1 MVEMVTTQAAALYC
15 MVNTHRCL
23 KFSEAYTPKSELTTY
38 IMSKEIPQRYEVN
51 ISGGSGKGSVRQ
63 LDTRFGDY
71 GEVDVQ
77 DNKNKSDPNIGALKP
92 DLSVTATPGLPPQS
106 SPVLTPPYSPS
117 SSTSSQAAPD
127 TTNTMRFSYSKLL
140 FPDEEEDEAPPTDA
154 PDLVSASHPNEDTV
168 SESPSPTSPEVPC
181 VFPKC
186 PPRRQGSAKQKGKS
200 SKSSLPVI
208 PEVSTQVPAIP
219 PNGILPSNISDSGA
233 DQDQSSDGTT
243 SVSPKIPPQV
253 PPRHPKGVVTADQSD
268 NSSASASPEVPPI
281 PPRPSKVSDTNS
293 IKAVADSR
301 SLKRQNSRSLPV
313 VDHFKIPYKDLDFS
327 KMDSLAQLT
336 LQRELEQVIEKE
348 RRKQARVVSG
358 TQTFSSRKRSG
369 P

>member
-1 MVEMVTTQAAALYC
+1 
-15 MVNTHRCL
+15 
-23 KFSEAYTPKSELTTY
+23 
-38 IMSKEIPQRYEVN
+38 MSKEIPQRYEVN

-77 DNKNKSDPNIGALKP
+77 GNKGKSNPNIGALKP
-92 DLSVTATPGLPPQS
+92 DLLLAATLGSPPQS
-106 SPVLTPPYSPS
+106 SPGLPPPYSSS
-117 SSTSSQAAPD
+117 SSTSSPATPD
-127 TTNTMRFSYSKLL
+127 TPNTMRFSYSKLL
-140 FPDEEEDEAPPTDA
+140 FPDEEEDGAPPTDA
-154 PDLVSASHPNEDTV
+154 PGLVSASHTNEDTA

-181 VFPKC
+181 VFLKC
-186 PPRRQGSAKQKGKS
+186 PPRRQGLAKQKGKS
-200 SKSSLPVI
+200 SKSSKSSLPII

-219 PNGILPSNISDSGA
+219 PKGILPSNISDSGA

-253 PPRHPKGVVTADQSD
+253 PPRPPKGVVTAYQSD
-268 NSSASASPEVPPI
+268 DSSAPASPEVPPI

-313 VDHFKIPYKDLDFS
+313 VDHFKVPYKDLNFS

-336 LQRELEQVIEKE
+336 LQRELEQVIIEKE
-348 RRKQARVVSG
+348 RRKQAKASEHH
-358 TQTFSSRKRSG
+358 RKRVSFIMKNG
-369 P
+369 SCE